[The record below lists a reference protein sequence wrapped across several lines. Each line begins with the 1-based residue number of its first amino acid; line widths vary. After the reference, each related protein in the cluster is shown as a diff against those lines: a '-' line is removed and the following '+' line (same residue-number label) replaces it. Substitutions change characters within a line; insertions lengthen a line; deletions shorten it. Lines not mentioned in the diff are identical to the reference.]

1 MVANRVQ
8 HRKPV
13 IRALNALYGETCID
27 PQGFLVAGFVLP
39 APGLYLTSPENME
52 YIFFAAYLIMPFI
65 MANLAG
71 KMGMS
76 KIIAVGLSL
85 IVPFISIIVY
95 LFLWREY
102 KKKGKAE
109 FRVM

>member
-1 MVANRVQ
+1 
-8 HRKPV
+8 
-13 IRALNALYGETCID
+13 
-27 PQGFLVAGFVLP
+27 
-39 APGLYLTSPENME
+39 ME
-52 YIFFAAYLIMPFI
+52 YVFFVAYIIMPFI

-85 IVPFISIIVY
+85 IFPFISIIVY
-95 LFLWREY
+95 FFLWREY

-109 FRVM
+109 FKIM